1 MSDLFNKLVMRRKG
15 RHLPHCLPP
24 GAGEVVPHGLSLI
37 ASPSQVSLEKDLALA
52 PVRGL
57 VEPSVEC
64 QTPFHL
70 CRPHSSQQETRTRMT
85 GSPKSALALLPHQ
98 QEQLQGL
105 LGQSEPVR
113 LCYPR
118 SCRGLCRCPR
128 PVPKFSSWSRAM

>member
-15 RHLPHCLPP
+15 RHLPRCLPP
-24 GAGEVVPHGLSLI
+24 GAGEVVPHCLSLI

-57 VEPSVEC
+57 AEPSVEC

-85 GSPKSALALLPHQ
+85 GSPKSALALLPLQ
-98 QEQLQGL
+98 QEQPAGPPWPVGACQALLPKEVQGFV
-105 LGQSEPVR
+105 QVSQA
-113 LCYPR
+113 C
-118 SCRGLCRCPR
+118 
-128 PVPKFSSWSRAM
+128 A

>member
-24 GAGEVVPHGLSLI
+24 VAGEVVPHCLSLI

-98 QEQLQGL
+98 QEQSAGAPGPVGACQAL
-105 LGQSEPVR
+105 L
-113 LCYPR
+113 
-118 SCRGLCRCPR
+118 
-128 PVPKFSSWSRAM
+128 PKELPGFVQESQACA